1 MAFFTEAAVLS
12 AAWANHEELQGL
24 GAKQSLC
31 VIRAKK
37 LSRGYLQ
44 AHGMN
49 TIDSALHVS
58 HPCMHA
64 CMSEYMEWGDVARN
78 KEAVALAIKHLGMR
92 PSLGMVEQAVY
103 QFFSLCIPRGK
114 EVCSSLA
121 LKIFGFHT
129 CMHYHAIWCY
139 HVMHVFFLQWGV
151 KHKMQS
157 RVIKQ
162 LMFKFSRIAKMHG
175 IKFACMGVWIMK
187 PCIACTKAPWCNI
200 LKMRRPHCPRDHSI
214 RDIFRHV
221 GIKLPGAM

>member
-129 CMHYHAIWCY
+129 CIHYHAIWCY
-139 HVMHVFFLQWGV
+139 HVMHGFFCSEVSSTRCSPGSSSNWCSNSHALQRCMALNLHAWV
-151 KHKMQS
+151 YESWNHALHAQKHHDATS
-157 RVIKQ
+157 
-162 LMFKFSRIAKMHG
+162 
-175 IKFACMGVWIMK
+175 
-187 PCIACTKAPWCNI
+187 
-200 LKMRRPHCPRDHSI
+200 
-214 RDIFRHV
+214 
-221 GIKLPGAM
+221 